1 METKGSPPPLPAPP
15 PLQRGESVR
24 LPGLVA
30 TDIRFTAPLDYF
42 GTPGLPRSLAGSGLT
57 IFAREVVLSH
67 KAPSRASLPAVLY
80 LQGGP
85 GYEGPRPA
93 DASGF
98 VKRLAEEFRVI
109 LLDQRGTGLSS
120 AVTVESLADI
130 SDDPE
135 EQAAYLRCLR
145 ADSIIRDAELLRASL
160 LGTTTQWTILGQSFG
175 GFCCLSYLSFFP
187 NSLSAVLITGGL
199 SPAHLPGCSADSVY
213 RRLLPRVIRQMDAYY
228 EAFPADEAVV
238 REVVRH
244 LDSLP
249 ERYAPLPSG
258 SHLTVAAF
266 QSAGLSCLGFAGGF
280 ARLHYLLERAFEPAK
295 RPAGGG
301 RGGGGGDPNGAAD
314 HLPAVRL
321 SSYFLSSIE
330 GLLLPSVN
338 PLYALLHESIYCD
351 GGDEAPAW
359 SAERMRSTM
368 PEFNAAARA
377 RAGQRVYL
385 TGEQVYPSS
394 FEDVAGL
401 RAAAG
406 AANALA
412 QWRDWTPLYDLP
424 TLRTNTVPVAAAVYL
439 NDMFV
444 DFELSREV
452 ADVVAGVKIWVTSE
466 YAHSGLREHPT
477 RVLDRL
483 FGLLRGKVTLES

>member
-1 METKGSPPPLPAPP
+1 MYPD
-15 PLQRGESVR
+15 R
-24 LPGLVA
+24 
-30 TDIRFTAPLDYF
+30 
-42 GTPGLPRSLAGSGLT
+42 
-57 IFAREVVLSH
+57 
-67 KAPSRASLPAVLY
+67 
-80 LQGGP
+80 
-85 GYEGPRPA
+85 
-93 DASGF
+93 
-98 VKRLAEEFRVI
+98 
-109 LLDQRGTGLSS
+109 RGTGLSS
-120 AVTVESLADI
+120 AVTVESLTDI

-145 ADSIIRDAELLRASL
+145 ADSIVRDAELLRASL

-199 SPAHLPGCSADSVY
+199 SPAHLPGCAADNVY

-238 REVVRH
+238 RDVVLH

-249 ERYAPLPSG
+249 EKYAPLPSG
-258 SHLTVAAF
+258 SRLTVAAF
-266 QSAGLSCLGFAGGF
+266 QSAGLSYLGFAGGF

-295 RPAGGG
+295 RPAGGP
-301 RGGGGGDPNGAAD
+301 RGGGSGDPNGSAD
-314 HLPAVRL
+314 DAPPVRL

-330 GLLLPSVN
+330 GLLLPSIN

-351 GGDEAPAW
+351 GGYEAPNW
-359 SAERMRSTM
+359 SAERVRSSM

-394 FEDVAGL
+394 FQDVAGL
-401 RAAAG
+401 RPAAG
-406 AANALA
+406 AADALA

-452 ADVVAGVKIWVTSE
+452 ADLVAGVKIWVTSE

>member
-1 METKGSPPPLPAPP
+1 MLG
-15 PLQRGESVR
+15 RWWGR
-24 LPGLVA
+24 
-30 TDIRFTAPLDYF
+30 I
-42 GTPGLPRSLAGSGLT
+42 SLARLT
-57 IFAREVVLSH
+57 DTAAADTRAFILLLSVLLLSS
-67 KAPSRASLPAVLY
+67 PLRNPPCPLCSLPL
-80 LQGGP
+80 
-85 GYEGPRPA
+85 
-93 DASGF
+93 F
-98 VKRLAEEFRVI
+98 VDR
-109 LLDQRGTGLSS
+109 RGTGLSS

-199 SPAHLPGCSADSVY
+199 SPAHLPGCSADQVY
-213 RRLLPRVIRQMDAYY
+213 QRLLPRVIRQMDAYY

-238 REVVRH
+238 RDVVLH

-280 ARLHYLLERAFEPAK
+280 ARLHYLLERVFEPSK
-295 RPAGGG
+295 RPE
-301 RGGGGGDPNGAAD
+301 RGALAGGGGDPNGSAD
-314 HLPAVRL
+314 DASSVRL
-321 SSYFLSSIE
+321 SSYFLSSID
-330 GLLLPSVN
+330 GLLLPSIN

-351 GGDEAPAW
+351 GGDQAPSW
-359 SAERMRSTM
+359 SAERVRSSM
-368 PEFNAAARA
+368 PKFNAVTRA
-377 RAGQRVYL
+377 RSGQRVYL

-394 FEDVAGL
+394 FQDVAGL
-401 RAAAG
+401 QAAAG
-406 AANALA
+406 AADALA
-412 QWRDWTPLYDLP
+412 RWRDWTPLYDLP

>member
-1 METKGSPPPLPAPP
+1 M
-15 PLQRGESVR
+15 
-24 LPGLVA
+24 
-30 TDIRFTAPLDYF
+30 
-42 GTPGLPRSLAGSGLT
+42 
-57 IFAREVVLSH
+57 
-67 KAPSRASLPAVLY
+67 
-80 LQGGP
+80 
-85 GYEGPRPA
+85 
-93 DASGF
+93 
-98 VKRLAEEFRVI
+98 
-109 LLDQRGTGLSS
+109 
-120 AVTVESLADI
+120 
-130 SDDPE
+130 
-135 EQAAYLRCLR
+135 
-145 ADSIIRDAELLRASL
+145 
-160 LGTTTQWTILGQSFG
+160 
-175 GFCCLSYLSFFP
+175 
-187 NSLSAVLITGGL
+187 LITGGL

-314 HLPAVRL
+314 RLPAVRL